1 MSQREQPSR
10 ACKRVKSGKNSDSAI
25 GGDSV
30 GDSGSEYS
38 QGRAGTH
45 LRSSAVSPESL
56 LAPGS
61 SVYLSSC
68 SSSALG
74 SSEETVLGMLNE
86 EEIAHELDGLDH
98 SEDLPPGS
106 GVSGEFGPQSFNT
119 FMTQFSRMVD
129 SMATLTGASAG
140 GQESANRNR
149 QINNLPPHKDGA
161 DIAKYLRKLEADLRD
176 IGVPSSRFKSILY
189 QKLQSKSASAIVASI
204 DRDTCSYSE
213 LTLSFPNCLDARG
226 KI

>member
-1 MSQREQPSR
+1 MLVLLSAGFSDV
-10 ACKRVKSGKNSDSAI
+10 AAVASVGKNSSAI

-30 GDSGSEYS
+30 GDSGSEYT

-119 FMTQFSRMVD
+119 FMTQFS
-129 SMATLTGASAG
+129 
-140 GQESANRNR
+140 
-149 QINNLPPHKDGA
+149 
-161 DIAKYLRKLEADLRD
+161 
-176 IGVPSSRFKSILY
+176 
-189 QKLQSKSASAIVASI
+189 
-204 DRDTCSYSE
+204 
-213 LTLSFPNCLDARG
+213 
-226 KI
+226 